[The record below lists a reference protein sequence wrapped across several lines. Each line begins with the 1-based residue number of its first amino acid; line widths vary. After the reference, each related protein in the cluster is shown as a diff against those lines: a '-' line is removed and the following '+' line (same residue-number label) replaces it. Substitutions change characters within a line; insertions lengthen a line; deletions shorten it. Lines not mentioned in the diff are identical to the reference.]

1 MLGYLRHRH
10 PLRQVETA
18 GVDIEVALRPAVAT
32 MHLQQLP
39 LPDEIAIRHRL
50 EAERLWL
57 AAAPGL
63 VPLSS
68 VSPRSRESRL
78 KPPS

>member
-1 MLGYLRHRH
+1 
-10 PLRQVETA
+10 
-18 GVDIEVALRPAVAT
+18 

-78 KPPS
+78 KTTILNSDLVEQR